1 MRLNKNFI
9 THEVE
14 DEQIMIDIQ
23 GKFQGVVTNNETAAF
38 IVNCLKEETS
48 FEEIVE
54 KMFSEYNA
62 SKEQIE
68 KDVKNI
74 LEKLNKT
81 GALEK

>member
-54 KMFSEYNA
+54 KMFSEFNA

-74 LEKLNKT
+74 LEKLNKI

>member
-74 LEKLNKT
+74 LEKLNKI